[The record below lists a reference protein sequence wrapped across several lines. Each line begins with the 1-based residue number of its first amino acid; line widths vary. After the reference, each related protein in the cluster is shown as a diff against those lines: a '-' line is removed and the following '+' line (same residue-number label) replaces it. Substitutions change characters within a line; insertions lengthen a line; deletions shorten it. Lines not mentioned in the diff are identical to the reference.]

1 MKFIRAIGGRK
12 FFIVQEVLIL
22 SFIGL
27 LLGKI
32 SDTVWATIVGV
43 LVGVYAG
50 ANVYQKIKVKV
61 SKNNERI
68 QNN

>member
-1 MKFIRAIGGRK
+1 MNWIRMLGGRK
-12 FFIVQEVLIL
+12 YFLVLQVLYL

-61 SKNNERI
+61 GKKNDKVSNS
-68 QNN
+68 

>member
-1 MKFIRAIGGRK
+1 MNWIRMLGGRK
-12 FFIVQEVLIL
+12 YFLVLQVLYL

-50 ANVYQKIKVKV
+50 ANVYQKIKIKV
-61 SKNNERI
+61 SKNNDKD
-68 QNN
+68 